1 MSNHSDMY
9 NHFRKMDKLREIAK
23 SKSEKLRF
31 AELQR
36 LAQTV
41 GLSGADRKE
50 YLLLQIKGSN
60 T

>member
-1 MSNHSDMY
+1 MSNHSNMY
-9 NHFRKMDKLREIAK
+9 NHFRKMDKLREIPK
-23 SKSEKLRF
+23 SKCEQLRY

-41 GLSGADRKE
+41 GLSGSDRKE
-50 YLLLQIKGSN
+50 YILLQIKGSN